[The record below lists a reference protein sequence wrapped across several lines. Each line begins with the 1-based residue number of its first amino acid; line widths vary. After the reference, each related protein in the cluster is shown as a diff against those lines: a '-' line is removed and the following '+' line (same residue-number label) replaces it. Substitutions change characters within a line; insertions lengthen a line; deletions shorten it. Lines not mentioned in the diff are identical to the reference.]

1 MTLASARFLLVIAG
15 VVLPYAARLPFG
27 LGWLR
32 QYTDVGLGG
41 WLLLGGFN
49 AIAWGALLCISFCT
63 GGRLHCWCRA
73 CLALVCSPGRMQPS
87 IYAPMHSRHW
97 R

>member
-32 QYTDVGLGG
+32 Q
-41 WLLLGGFN
+41 
-49 AIAWGALLCISFCT
+49 
-63 GGRLHCWCRA
+63 
-73 CLALVCSPGRMQPS
+73 
-87 IYAPMHSRHW
+87 
-97 R
+97 